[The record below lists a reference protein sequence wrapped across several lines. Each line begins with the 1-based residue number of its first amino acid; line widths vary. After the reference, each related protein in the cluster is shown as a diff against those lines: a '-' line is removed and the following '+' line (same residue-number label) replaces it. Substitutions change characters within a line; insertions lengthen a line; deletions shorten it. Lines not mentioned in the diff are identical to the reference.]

1 MRLAITLVAL
11 LSFYKATTQNLLLTY
26 EPPAILGTCDSI
38 TFKITVQNVGTAPTS
53 PVVLSAA
60 LPNGIFYISGSVSGA
75 TEQLPLNLLTP
86 AFNVSALTSGAAQTV
101 SIRLSAD
108 CKAADLLDAGQL
120 FRIDL
125 KAQSSTSLAQVTTSP
140 IKIETGLVLIES
152 VTPLFP
158 EGSIGD
164 TLSRQICVKNTR
176 LGRIR
181 LLHFEDRHTDAI
193 SVLVPGATTQT
204 DLGNLLT
211 AGFSPALFTTTGNG
225 DSWLDLNERVCFT
238 EKIIVRDCGTP
249 AITTPSSLKVAWG
262 CTPDAP
268 CRYDSVLTGIK
279 IVPGNKVPK
288 VTVTYSPTPPLGRC
302 HPSRTPTRVVFHNTG
317 DGEAQRLF
325 ITLEIGALGIMG
337 LDTNNLEAQALGK
350 TFPVHADLVETQ
362 ETNECGEKYI
372 RSYSINLPN
381 IPPRDS
387 VAFTL
392 YHNFCLDTC
401 GQLLP
406 LTYLEFAYQ
415 KPCGDFV
422 SDSIYLKIDDR
433 YLFQGFVTMNL
444 GRCMQPGSTYEFHY
458 NLKSKRL
465 LVPGSRIEV
474 NLYLPLGV
482 SWVGQCLPTN
492 IGGVT
497 PVVTYAGDSVKLVF
511 NSPFSI
517 DSVEFP
523 FCLRYDCDGSP
534 GGLDLLPPEPERG
547 GGFYYLDGDSCRYAR
562 HEGLYSIAKWFANAA
577 VGDDCALAACQGV
590 ILSVNDTCRMST
602 VGPPPDSV
610 TTAVI
615 KWNFETHRL
624 NYDLAD
630 NDDNRQADPGNST
643 AAAPG
648 VRRDRFLSGD
658 TLRVRYNAYV
668 EKGYLN
674 WLLRSI
680 WHEVAAADLNTG
692 ITDKFQVKTA
702 QTSFTNWDSFAFV
715 RQFLRIRYADGTEVR
730 CPLPD
735 TATLRS
741 DMHYYSVQAVNTL
754 PIVTLDELCTQ
765 RHVFRLSFQ
774 SLFEQGCLPKPTL
787 DVGDSLEVLSDFVLR
802 MNYRPI
808 SNNIPNPPLVGF
820 RTALGHRNLRFA
832 WNNYPFRISQYS
844 GFRTES
850 ASNIFT
856 IRACSNSTMNRAM
869 RFRMRIAR
877 PNMFPYEVRPLARLV
892 DYKQTTP
899 SILNFQSAVLRYL
912 ALQDSIP
919 VLANLPLSFTQ
930 QGNLIDIDFDPVFAK
945 PIDEGFL
952 ISATGTF
959 GPNCLFTQPDSSKQY
974 MQWTSPHGMYYGY
987 EKFDT
992 TNNRLGYFASAPLLH
1007 AASLD
1012 TLIAQTTQDFS
1023 AVFSIQ
1029 NDLILQAP
1037 NVWVQAVSTSGNIY
1051 NLSLQELPSQQVI
1064 SGTNNLFQLGNLSG
1078 FGKKELR
1085 ISGKNRSCT
1094 TDTLLLIYGWNC
1106 TPLTTPGAGNCGKDT
1121 FVILLRLQN
1130 PELELNILQEPPNIP
1145 LCEPSQE
1152 FEIEVYNAKIGSAF
1166 EVLGQIKL
1174 PQGVRVA
1181 PGSCRISYPVG
1192 SAFIPTA
1199 DPDALAGNI
1208 FQWPVSAL
1216 LPVMG
1221 SNGLQGVNQA
1231 PKNAVRIR
1239 FRIIADC
1246 NFAANLPLVYGA
1258 SGVSACGQA
1267 SNALNKPGK
1276 PLQIPGLGTPYNVQ
1290 VTLKALDGPA
1300 ICGGSQ
1306 RFSVQLTLLG
1316 ASNATD
1322 SALVLLPPGVQYQSG
1337 SYTPL
1342 QNAPSGSP
1350 TLLPNGIRVAIPA
1363 GLPAFSIVN
1372 FEFACQYAAGAGCL
1386 DQTISV
1392 QTRIRGE
1399 AICASTGSTCPVYVT
1414 SGESILTIGL
1424 QHPNFGIS
1432 NATVQVNAGQSTLNL
1447 TLSNLGAVPGSG
1459 ATIQVWHDKDRDG
1472 QIGPNDVLL
1481 DSWAPVFSLAS
1492 GQQLTLQHNI
1502 SNNLP
1507 LCELLIRL
1515 PALENCA
1522 CADKVFPLDAFNVSS
1537 TPVISCSIQPV
1548 PLGVTAQTGYT
1559 YTWEP
1564 NNALSCLDCAQ
1575 TTFTPGSGIGPGYVT
1590 TLTLVEQTASCRIT
1604 RQFELRFGPQVDIS
1618 ASATALCRGTSFTLQ
1633 ATNGAASYV
1642 WSGAGIVN
1650 PATATQTLQASAG
1663 GTYSVIA
1670 SFPGNCRDTAY
1681 LNIAVYTGDTT
1692 VLAEQRTCAGVPVDI
1707 LGQNT
1712 AQAGEYRRLLQ
1723 TWRGCDSLVL
1733 QTLKVLPPTEG
1744 RSERF
1749 FCTGDTLRVYDTLF
1763 TQSGQVCRRF
1773 TNANGCDSLHCVSA
1787 RALPGP
1793 QVVQPD
1799 TLTGVVGDTIVLN
1812 GPPGYQLYTWTP
1824 NVPPCN
1830 NCQNLAVTP
1839 DTSGLFKYTLEVRD
1853 DNDCSGVLTY
1863 LLLVPPQCDPALIKI
1878 PNAFTPNGDDLNE
1891 VFRPIVLESV
1901 LQSARLQIF
1910 SRWGEKIYDNSG
1922 PTVSWDGTVR
1932 GKPAPSDVYIYI
1944 LDITCSSG
1952 RSGRRWGDISLLR

>member
-1 MRLAITLVAL
+1 MRLAITLAAL
-11 LSFYKATTQNLLLTY
+11 LFFYKATTQNLLLTY
-26 EPPAILGTCDSI
+26 EPPAILGTCDSVI
-38 TFKITVQNVGTAPTS
+38 FKVTVQNVGTTPTS
-53 PVVLSAA
+53 PVVLSAV

-75 TEQLPLNLLTP
+75 TERLPLSQLAP
-86 AFNVSALTSGAAQTV
+86 AFDVSALAGGAAKTV

-108 CKAADLLDAGQL
+108 CKAADLLDMGQL

-125 KAQSSTSLAQVTTSP
+125 KAQSSSSLAQVTTTP
-140 IKIETGLVLIES
+140 IKIETGLILIES

-193 SVLVPGATTQT
+193 SVLVPGASSQT
-204 DLGNLLT
+204 DLNGLLT
-211 AGFSPALFTTTGNG
+211 AGFSPALFATTGNG
-225 DSWLDLNERVCFT
+225 DTWLDLNERVCFT
-238 EKIIVRDCGTP
+238 EKIVVRDCGTP
-249 AITTPSSLKVAWG
+249 AITAPSNLKVAWG
-262 CTPDAP
+262 CSPDAP
-268 CRYDSVLTGIK
+268 CRYDSLPTGIK

-288 VTVTYSPTPPLGRC
+288 IKVTYLATPPLGRC

-325 ITLEIGALGIMG
+325 VSLKIAPQNLMG
-337 LDTNNLEAQALGK
+337 LDTNQLEAEVGGQIL
-350 TFPVHADLVETQ
+350 PVHAELIEK
-362 ETNECGEKYI
+362 EERNECDESYI
-372 RSYSINLPN
+372 RTYSVNLPN
-381 IPPRDS
+381 IPAKDS
-387 VAFTL
+387 VVFTL

-401 GQLLP
+401 QQLLP
-406 LTYLEFAYQ
+406 LTYLGFAYQ

-422 SDSIYLKIDDR
+422 SDSIYLEPDDR
-433 YLFQGFVTMNL
+433 YLFEGFVTMDL
-444 GRCMQPGSTYEFHY
+444 GRCMQPGGTYQFQYH
-458 NLKSKRL
+458 LKSRRL

-474 NLYLPLGV
+474 DLFLPPGIR
-482 SWVGQCLPTN
+482 WAGQCLPSN

-497 PVVTYAGDSVKLVF
+497 PVVTNAGGSVRLVF
-511 NSPFSI
+511 NPPFSI

-534 GGLDLLPPEPERG
+534 GGVDLFPPEPQRG
-547 GGFYYLDGDSCRYAR
+547 GGFTFLDGDSCRYVR
-562 HEGLYSIAKWFANAA
+562 HEAMLSVAKWFADAS
-577 VGDDCALAACQGV
+577 VGTDCALSSCQSV

-602 VGPPPDSV
+602 GVPPPDSAI
-610 TTAVI
+610 TAVI
-615 KWNFETHRL
+615 KWNFDTYRL

-630 NDDNRQADPGNST
+630 NDDNRQADPGNLT

-648 VRRDRFLSGD
+648 VRRDRFLAGD
-658 TLRVRYNAYV
+658 TMRVRYNAYV
-668 EKGYLN
+668 ESGYLN

-680 WHEVAAADLNTG
+680 WHEVAAADLNSG
-692 ITDKFQVKTA
+692 GNDKFQVKTA

-715 RQFLRIRYADGTEVR
+715 RQFLRIRYADGTEAR

-735 TATLRS
+735 SATFRS
-741 DMHYYSVQAVNTL
+741 DMHYYSVQSVNTL
-754 PIVTLDELCTQ
+754 PRVTLDELCTQ

-774 SLFEQGCLPKPTL
+774 ALFEQGCLPKPTL
-787 DVGDSLEVLSDFVLR
+787 DVGDSLEVLTDFVLR

-808 SNNIPNPPLVGF
+808 SNNTPNPPLVGF
-820 RTALGHRNLRFA
+820 RTALGHRNFRFA
-832 WNNYPFRISQYS
+832 WNNYPFRKSQYS

-850 ASNIFT
+850 ANNIFT
-856 IRACSNSTMNRAM
+856 IRACSNSTTNRAM

-919 VLANLPLSFTQ
+919 VLANLPLNFTQ

-959 GPNCLFTQPDSSKQY
+959 GPNCSFTQPDSSKQF

-1007 AASLD
+1007 LTSID
-1012 TLIAQTTQDFS
+1012 TLISQTTQDFS

-1037 NVWVQAVSTSGNIY
+1037 NVWVQAVSSSGNIY
-1051 NLSLQELPSQQVI
+1051 NLSLQELPSQQIV
-1064 SGTNNLFQLGNLSG
+1064 SGTGNLFQIGNLAG

-1094 TDTLLLIYGWNC
+1094 TDTLTLIYGWNC
-1106 TPLTTPGAGNCGKDT
+1106 TPLTTPGAGNCGTDT
-1121 FVILLRLQN
+1121 FLILLRVQN
-1130 PELELNILQEPPNIP
+1130 PELELNLVQEPPNIP

-1166 EVLGQIKL
+1166 DVLGQVKL
-1174 PQGVRVA
+1174 PQGVRIA
-1181 PGSCRISYPVG
+1181 PGSCQISYPVG
-1192 SAFIPTA
+1192 SAFLPAA

-1216 LPVMG
+1216 LPVLG
-1221 SNGLQGVNQA
+1221 PNGLQGVNQA

-1276 PLQIPGLGTPYNVQ
+1276 PLQIPGLGTPYTIQ
-1290 VTLKALDGPA
+1290 VSLKALDGTA
-1300 ICGGSQ
+1300 VCGGSQ

-1322 SALVLLPPGVQYQSG
+1322 SALVLLPPGVQYQTG

-1342 QNAPSGSP
+1342 QNAPGGSP

-1363 GLPAFSIVN
+1363 GLPAFSIMT
-1372 FEFACQYAAGAGCL
+1372 FEFACRYAAEAGCL

-1414 SGESILTIGL
+1414 SGESTLNIGL

-1432 NATVQVNAGQSTLNL
+1432 NAAVQGDVLNL
-1447 TLSNLGAVPGSG
+1447 NLSNLGTVPGNG

-1472 QIGPNDVLL
+1472 LIGPNDALL
-1481 DSWAPVFSLAS
+1481 DTWAPTFSLAP
-1492 GQQLTLQHNI
+1492 GQQLALQHNL
-1502 SNNLP
+1502 SGNLH
-1507 LCELLIRL
+1507 LCELLLRL

-1522 CADKVFPLDAFNVSS
+1522 CADKVFPIETFTVSKNPIIACNVQN
-1537 TPVISCSIQPV
+1537 I

-1559 YTWEP
+1559 YSWEP
-1564 NNALSCLDCAQ
+1564 NNALSCLNCAQ
-1575 TTFTPGSGIGPGYVT
+1575 TIFVPGSGIGPGFVT
-1590 TLTLVEQTASCRIT
+1590 TLTLVEQTAGCRIT
-1604 RQFELRFGPQVDIS
+1604 HQFELRFGPQVDIT
-1618 ASATALCRGTSFTLQ
+1618 ASATALCRGTAFTLQ
-1633 ATNGAASYV
+1633 ATNGAESYL
-1642 WSGAGIVN
+1642 WSGVGIVN
-1650 PATATQTLQASAG
+1650 PTTATQMLQANTG

-1670 SFPGNCRDTAY
+1670 VYPGNCRDTAY
-1681 LNIAVYTGDTT
+1681 AAITVFVGDTT
-1692 VLAEQRTCAGVPVDI
+1692 VLADQSTCAGIPVNI
-1707 LGQNT
+1707 LGQTT
-1712 AQAGEYRRLLQ
+1712 AQAGVYSRRLQ
-1723 TWRGCDSLVL
+1723 TWRGCDSLIL

-1744 RSERF
+1744 RSEQF
-1749 FCTGDTLRVYDTLF
+1749 FCTGDTLRVYDTLL
-1763 TQSGQVCRRF
+1763 TQSGEVCRTF
-1773 TNANGCDSLHCVSA
+1773 KNSNGCDSLHCVNA
-1787 RALPGP
+1787 RTIPRP

-1839 DTSGLFKYTLEVRD
+1839 DTSGLFTYTLEVRD

-1891 VFRPIVLESV
+1891 VFRPIVLESA

-1910 SRWGEKIYDNSG
+1910 SRWGEKIYESSG

-1944 LDITCSSG
+1944 LDVTCSGG
-1952 RSGRRWGDISLLR
+1952 RSGKRWGDISLLR